1 MLKQQIT
8 SDNLKK
14 EQPKQPIP
22 MFYSIVLNFTEKK
35 KSFSLTVPFN
45 WTFNKLKKFIVSEFS
60 EEITTPRPMFLYKA
74 NTLDS
79 KYKDKKLSELF
90 QDNQIN
96 YVIVV
101 NKKEKKEEDKESS
114 NEQSSNKE
122 DTSSFASKT
131 KSEIL
136 ASNEFDLLEKGIFKA
151 YNKIIET
158 KRINKKES
166 PLQTFPLMNYAI
178 SQRIEAINRK
188 DPLFPLSSFEPGRL
202 EYYPLRD
209 YFNFNLILRLLLTFI
224 IFNLNNH
231 LYKFIFLCFLIG
243 YYWYSI
249 YILVDAY
256 YEKKKDEIKLTE
268 EELKIVKNALLEPIL
283 SMKMENTNNDI
294 FNGIINNQNKEEEKK
309 ENPIID
315 NTINNNVNN
324 NNQPNLDLGANPNRF
339 VGQNLNMFLN
349 PNIGN
354 NNNREPAFTPE
365 MEGIDHLLIQN
376 KKDKAEQPVVEGE
389 KSKLQIVWKCI
400 YLLFITLIPNW
411 TDEFERDNPFP
422 SERNNNN
429 NENNVENR
437 DNNNN
442 INNDNIPPNNNHEDN
457 INLDNGDISN
467 NINNQNEPESNTTL
481 SKEEHKSPIKEED
494 DKPKIEPLNEEM
506 IREQRARIFAQKY
519 SKENINY
526 QPKEEDNKSSEEKKK
541 NE

>member
-1 MLKQQIT
+1 MLTQ
-8 SDNLKK
+8 KK
-14 EQPKQPIP
+14 APSKINKESFLPLI
-22 MFYSIVLNFTEKK
+22 YSIILNFADKK
-35 KSFSLTVPFN
+35 KSFSLTVPSN
-45 WTFNKLKKFIVSEFS
+45 WTFNKLKKFILSEFS
-60 EEITTPRPMFLYKA
+60 EEITTPKPMFLYKA
-74 NTLDS
+74 ITLNSDS
-79 KYKDKKLSELF
+79 KDKKLSMIFEE
-90 QDNQIN
+90 NQIN
-96 YVIVV
+96 YLIVV
-101 NKKEKKEEDKESS
+101 NKKEKREEEN
-114 NEQSSNKE
+114 NENSNKE
-122 DTSSFASKT
+122 DTSSFSSKT

-136 ASNEFDLLEKGIFKA
+136 ASNEFDLLEKGVFKA
-151 YNKIIET
+151 YNKVIES
-158 KRINKKES
+158 KKNNKNES
-166 PLQTFPLMNYAI
+166 PLQVFPLMNYAV
-178 SQRIEAINRK
+178 SQRIEAINKK

-283 SMKMENTNNDI
+283 NMKIENTNNDL
-294 FNGIINNQNKEEEKK
+294 FNGLINNQNKEEEKK
-309 ENPIID
+309 DNPIID
-315 NTINNNVNN
+315 NNRINNINN

-354 NNNREPAFTPE
+354 NNREPAFTPE
-365 MEGIDHLLIQN
+365 MEGIDHLLNQ
-376 KKDKAEQPVVEGE
+376 KKDDKTTQQTVEVE
-389 KSKLQIVWKCI
+389 KSKLQIIWKCI

-422 SERNNNN
+422 NERNNN

-442 INNDNIPPNNNHEDN
+442 DNNPPNNNIDN
-457 INLDNGDISN
+457 INLDNEQN
-467 NINNQNEPESNTTL
+467 NINNQEPQNNKNENIKENVKEDIKEPPKE
-481 SKEEHKSPIKEED
+481 KEEH
-494 DKPKIEPLNEEM
+494 PKVEQLSDEM

-519 SKENINY
+519 SKDNIDYKPN
-526 QPKEEDNKSSEEKKK
+526 EEGNNSSEEKKK
-541 NE
+541 EE